1 MTLTVFRATKSI
13 PTRSS
18 LPPWAEGTNPWAQ
31 YMLLGMACVSLFA
44 CLIVFWA
51 YWKGG
56 HKRAEKTAIYYT
68 VFSIFFFVFSL
79 IMWIVGA
86 AVYQHSKSS
95 GNNKDMWGW
104 SCAQNT
110 REEIYSNTIDYALL
124 CRLQVNPLL
133 PPRVHKP
140 WKANKQR
147 RTGVLSAPSSKSSS
161 RFLPS

>member
-1 MTLTVFRATKSI
+1 
-13 PTRSS
+13 
-18 LPPWAEGTNPWAQ
+18 
-31 YMLLGMACVSLFA
+31 
-44 CLIVFWA
+44 
-51 YWKGG
+51 
-56 HKRAEKTAIYYT
+56 
-68 VFSIFFFVFSL
+68 L